1 VRLDK
6 RKATQRATALVQE
19 GQLQQA
25 IVEYEAILRADPS
38 DPSLYNTLGDLHA
51 RIGSISEAIACYLRL
66 IDALRADGL
75 RFRAIALYKKIVK
88 LEPNNLEALLA
99 CADLYAEEGL
109 QAEAKHQYLSAAERA
124 LKLGFDKMALEL
136 YERLS
141 RVEPGDA
148 SIAARLAALL
158 ARDGRR
164 SEAAD
169 LLGRLAVEAR
179 TNGRD
184 DHAGLLYQQMVET
197 CPEMFAGW
205 YCLGRLEFETGRL
218 REAEEHLRRASEID
232 TASPLPHLL
241 LGHLYR
247 RQQRSDSAK
256 AAWQAL
262 LQRDPEHTEARHLL
276 GQLCLSEGE
285 TEAAVREYD
294 AVAGSLADSGDL
306 DRAIALLAELGPAAD
321 HPLIQERLGELL
333 ARSER
338 PAEAKA
344 AYVRAA
350 ELHLLAGHDDEQRR
364 VLRHMLALDPD
375 DSHAAAALA
384 QGPTDEDVSV
394 VVLDEPVPFVGPS
407 IIATRPSESEATWSH
422 EGAPKADEEARWILE
437 VEGQGDLRL
446 NEATDEGPAPAPT
459 AAAGD
464 GGAGEIEPTELQG
477 VERPDSVEAFS
488 ALLAEIE
495 GDEAADQTRGDP
507 GPSAPIGRSIE
518 TGDAHYNLGMAYRE
532 MGLLDD
538 AIAEFRRSTADERF
552 GVVARH
558 MVGRCFLAK
567 GKPEAAIHEL
577 TEGLSRASR
586 PSEEY
591 LAIKYD
597 LAIAYQSV
605 GDLSSAKTILGELV
619 AESPS
624 FRDVRPR
631 LMKLRAQLEGDAVG
645 HRTRRRKT
653 DGARGKGS
661 S

>member
-1 VRLDK
+1 
-6 RKATQRATALVQE
+6 
-19 GQLQQA
+19 LQKA

-51 RIGSISEAIACYLRL
+51 RIGSFPEAVACYLKL
-66 IDALRADGL
+66 IEALRADGL
-75 RFRAIALYKKIVK
+75 RSRAIALYKKIIK

-109 QAEAKHQYLSAAERA
+109 RAEAKHQYLSAAERA

-141 RVEPGDA
+141 RLEPGDP

-169 LLGRLAVEAR
+169 LLGRLAMEAR
-179 TNGRD
+179 TKGRHD
-184 DHAGLLYQQMVET
+184 DARLLYEQMVET
-197 CPEMFAGW
+197 CPQMSAGW
-205 YCLGRLEFETGRL
+205 YGLGRLEFERGRL
-218 REAEEHLRRASEID
+218 GEAEEHLRRASEID
-232 TASPLPHLL
+232 ASSPLPHLL
-241 LGHLYR
+241 LGHLYLQQGR
-247 RQQRSDSAK
+247 RDSAK

-276 GQLCLSEGE
+276 GQLWLSEGE
-285 TEAAVREYD
+285 TEAAAREYD
-294 AVAGSLADSGDL
+294 AVAGSLADSGEL

-338 PAEAKA
+338 LSEAKA
-344 AYVRAA
+344 AYARAA
-350 ELHLLAGHDDEQRR
+350 DLHLLAGRNDEQQR
-364 VLRHMLALDPD
+364 VLRRLLVLDPD
-375 DSHAAAALA
+375 DSHASAALA
-384 QGPTDEDVSV
+384 QGSIDEDVSV
-394 VVLDEPVPFVGPS
+394 VVLDEAVPSVGS
-407 IIATRPSESEATWSH
+407 STVAARPTESEATWSQ
-422 EGAPKADEEARWILE
+422 ERAPDSDEQAHWILE
-437 VEGQGDLRL
+437 VEDQGDLRL
-446 NEATDEGPAPAPT
+446 NQATNGGPAPTPT
-459 AAAGD
+459 ALAGD
-464 GGAGEIEPTELQG
+464 GDTVELRPAEPQD
-477 VERPDSVEAFS
+477 VERPEGAEAFS

-495 GDEAADQTRGDP
+495 GDEATDQERADP
-507 GPSAPIGRSIE
+507 GRLSPTGRSIE
-518 TGDAHYNLGMAYRE
+518 TGEAHYNLGMAYCE

-538 AIAEFRRSTADERF
+538 AIAEFRRSVVDERF
-552 GVVARH
+552 RVVAHH
-558 MVGRCFLAK
+558 MVGRCLLAK
-567 GKPEAAIHEL
+567 REPEAAIHEF
-577 TEGLSRASR
+577 TEGLSIAGR
-586 PSEEY
+586 PTEEY

-605 GDLSSAKTILGELV
+605 GDLSTAKTILCELD

-624 FRDVRPR
+624 FRDVGSR
-631 LMKLRAQLEGDAVG
+631 LMRLRAQLEGGAARY
-645 HRTRRRKT
+645 RTPRRKS